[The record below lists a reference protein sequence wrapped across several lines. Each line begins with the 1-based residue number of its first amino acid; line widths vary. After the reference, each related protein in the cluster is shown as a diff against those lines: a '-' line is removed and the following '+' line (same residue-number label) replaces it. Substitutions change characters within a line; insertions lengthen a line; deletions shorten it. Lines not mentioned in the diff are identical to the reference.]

1 MNYNN
6 IGESK
11 KPNAVI
17 YLRTSTAE
25 QYPEKQKADCL
36 RFAESRNYNVIH
48 IYEEQ
53 LSGYKNITRPSYE
66 EVKQLAYKGE
76 IKAVIVWALD
86 RWVRNRDTL
95 LEDISTLTSYG
106 CKLHSVQEQW
116 LEAINIEGALGRTI
130 QDFLLGLIGSLA
142 QMESQRKSERTKMA
156 YLNRSGRW
164 GRKSLPK
171 VTQQKIIECYKQGK
185 SLRQIS
191 KEVYYYNKYNHPKK
205 VSLGVVHKIV
215 VEFKQRKNNQKE
227 GSSLN

>member
-17 YLRTSTAE
+17 YLRTSTTE
-25 QYPEKQKADCL
+25 QFPEKQKADCL
-36 RFAESRNYNVIH
+36 KFAESRNYNVIH

-53 LSGYKNITRPSYE
+53 LSGYKKIVRPNYE
-66 EVKQLAYKGE
+66 KVKQQAYAGE
-76 IKAVIVWALD
+76 IQAVIVWALD

-106 CKLHSVQEQW
+106 CKIHSVQEQW
-116 LEAINIEGALGRTI
+116 LEAINIEGVLGRTI
-130 QDFLLGLIGSLA
+130 QDFLLGLVGSLA

-171 VTQQKIIECYKQGK
+171 VTQQKIIDCYREGK

-191 KEVYYYNKYNHPKK
+191 KEIYYYNKNNHPKK
-205 VSLGVVHKIV
+205 VSLGAVHKIV
-215 VEFKQRKNNQKE
+215 AEFKQENDNQK
-227 GSSLN
+227 GVSSLS